1 MNFHSRRQQA
11 ICYVCDETE
20 SRYFC
25 STCSL
30 PYCSVTCYKKHK
42 VPEQCCSD
50 GMKTSALPLNPNS
63 PPAVTE
69 VLSSSTAGNL
79 YPTLGDVS
87 QHGGNHNSVDT
98 SVLAAT
104 PLKPLTSLKWP
115 YIADEEPIYPDPLER
130 NDPKPLRMRHYEAIA
145 TSQEVRKALFIPSV
159 VPGQPDKPNVT
170 LRTLLLS
177 IDKQSGFER
186 EQAIQHALG
195 AEDKRPNVNCRQD
208 DPITIGPSLALCT
221 LAEAIKVAVQEKT
234 DANGL
239 IDWD

>member
-1 MNFHSRRQQA
+1 MLFLSMNFHSRRQQA
-11 ICYVCDETE
+11 ICHVCDEAE

-30 PYCSVTCYKKHK
+30 PYCSVICYKKHK
-42 VPEQCCSD
+42 TPEQCCSD
-50 GMKTSALPLNPNS
+50 GMKT
-63 PPAVTE
+63 T
-69 VLSSSTAGNL
+69 GNL
-79 YPTLGDVS
+79 YQTLGNVS
-87 QHGGNHNSVDT
+87 QHGGNHNSADT

-104 PLKPLTSLKWP
+104 SLKPLTSLKWP

-145 TSQEVRKALFIPSV
+145 TSQEVRRALFIPSV
-159 VPGQPDKPNVT
+159 VPGQPDQPNVT

-195 AEDKRPNVNCRQD
+195 AEDRRSNVNYTQG

-221 LAEAIKVAVQEKT
+221 LAEAIKVAVEGKA

-239 IDWD
+239 IDWTEWSFV

>member
-11 ICYVCDETE
+11 ICYVCDEAE

-42 VPEQCCSD
+42 APEQCCSD
-50 GMKTSALPLNPNS
+50 GMKT
-63 PPAVTE
+63 T
-69 VLSSSTAGNL
+69 GNL

-87 QHGGNHNSVDT
+87 QQGGNHYSVDT

-159 VPGQPDKPNVT
+159 VPGQPDKPNVA

-195 AEDKRPNVNCRQD
+195 VEDRRSNVNCD
-208 DPITIGPSLALCT
+208 TITIGPSLALCT
-221 LAEAIKVAVQEKT
+221 LAEAIKVAVQEKA